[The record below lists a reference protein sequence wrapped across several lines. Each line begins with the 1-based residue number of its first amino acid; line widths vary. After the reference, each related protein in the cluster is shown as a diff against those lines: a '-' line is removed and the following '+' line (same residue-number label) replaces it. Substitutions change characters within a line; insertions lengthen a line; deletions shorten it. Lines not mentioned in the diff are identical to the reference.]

1 MMKKIIVVFLIFVGA
16 SAHAQQ
22 DGLYSQ
28 YMQNPLVI
36 NPAYA
41 GTYNMFSATALSRWQ
56 WVGME
61 GAPRTNAVSAHT
73 SFWENRLGG
82 GVILTNDQFGISNN
96 TEAQGNLAYKL
107 RLDDNDDHA
116 LSFGMQVGIVNYNFN
131 YNGLTFKSTE
141 DPNFIPGRKTSSE
154 PNFGAGM
161 FYRNEK
167 MFAGISAP
175 KILNSEYM
183 DGNTSIGQYRRHL
196 FFTGGYLIDLINVQ
210 IKPSFLVKYV
220 DGAPVSIDVNGSVL
234 LKDKLW
240 LGASLRNLNSVVVM
254 AQLQLND
261 NFRLGYSL
269 DTPLNSV
276 VKTSYGT
283 HELMLN
289 IDLKLLKSHDIGL
302 RYF

>member
-1 MMKKIIVVFLIFVGA
+1 MKGISISFFILLG
-16 SAHAQQ
+16 SRLYAQQ
-22 DGLYSQ
+22 DPIYSQ

-41 GTYNMFSATALSRWQ
+41 GTYNMAAVNVMSRWQ
-56 WVGME
+56 WLGMT
-61 GAPRTNAVSAHT
+61 GAPRTNVVSGHT
-73 SFWENRLGG
+73 AFYENRLGA
-82 GVILTNDQFGISNN
+82 GVIVSNDRFGISNN
-96 TEAQGNLAYKL
+96 TEVQGNIAYKL
-107 RLDDNDDHA
+107 RLSDNDDHA
-116 LSFGMQVGIVNYNFN
+116 LSFGMQAGMVNYNFN
-131 YNGLTFKSTE
+131 YNDLNTKTDD
-141 DPNFIPGRKTSSE
+141 DPNFIAGRRTSSE
-154 PNFGAGM
+154 PNFGAGV

-175 KILNSEYM
+175 KILNSEFA
-183 DGNTSIGQYRRHL
+183 DGNTSIGQYRRHYFL
-196 FFTGGYLIDLINVQ
+196 TGGYLFDFISVQ
-210 IKPSFLVKYV
+210 FKPSVLVKYV
-220 DGAPVSIDVNGSVL
+220 EGAPVSIDLNGSVL

-240 LGASLRNLNSVVVM
+240 LGASLRNVNSIVLM

-269 DTPLNSV
+269 DTPFNSV

>member
-1 MMKKIIVVFLIFVGA
+1 MKRLVISFFILLG
-16 SAHAQQ
+16 SELYAQQ
-22 DGLYSQ
+22 DPIYSQ

-41 GTYNMFSATALSRWQ
+41 GTYNMAAVNVMSRWQ
-56 WVGME
+56 WLGMA
-61 GAPRTNAVSAHT
+61 GAPRTNVISGQTA
-73 SFWENRLGG
+73 FYENRLGA
-82 GVILTNDQFGISNN
+82 GVIVSNDRFGISNN
-96 TEAQGNLAYKL
+96 TEVQGNFAYKL
-107 RLDDNDDHA
+107 RLADNDDHA
-116 LSFGMQVGIVNYNFN
+116 LSFGMQVGMVNYNFN
-131 YNGLTFKSTE
+131 YNDLKTKTDD
-141 DPNFIPGRKTSSE
+141 DPNFLPGRKTSTE
-154 PNFGAGM
+154 PNFGAGV

-175 KILNSEYM
+175 KILNSEFA
-183 DGNTSIGQYRRHL
+183 DGNTSIGQYRRHY
-196 FFTGGYLIDLINVQ
+196 FFTGGYLFDFINVQ
-210 IKPSFLVKYV
+210 FKPSVLVKYV
-220 DGAPVSIDVNGSVL
+220 EGAPVSIDLNGSVL

-240 LGASLRNLNSVVVM
+240 LGASLRNTNSIVLM